1 MKDRLIF
8 FTTDTGFLLPALNAA
23 LQAAAQPAVREIADI
38 AIFLVGIDDELFRRL
53 EAEFSPK
60 GLIFFRLD
68 PAEFELADYSV
79 IRDTHV
85 RPSALARLIA
95 ARHIPEN
102 YEHIVYLDGDI
113 QIVGD
118 LCPLVEHDV
127 APGKILAATEP
138 HFICSSPRGETGR
151 KIRNYARALGLKD
164 PEIYFNSGVMAFRR
178 ETWIKIA
185 PEALAFIAEN
195 TSLCWLFDQ
204 SALNAILNGRRE
216 LLHTSFN
223 YAPFIARLGMN
234 DLAPAIVHFV
244 GPHKPWHTHYD
255 YMPGNW
261 RKSYDDLVARHPL
274 LEDFWNKGP
283 DSPAPPENGGW
294 LKRSVG
300 RHLQKRRLKRYL
312 RSHQFDVGPPAG
324 RLRAEYPRVEN

>member
-1 MKDRLIF
+1 MKERLIF

-23 LQAAAQPAVREIADI
+23 LQASAQPAVREIADI
-38 AIFLVGIDDELFRRL
+38 AIFLVGIDDDLFRKL
-53 EAEFSPK
+53 QEEFSPA

-85 RPSALARLIA
+85 RPSALARLVA
-95 ARHIPEN
+95 ARHIPAN
-102 YEHIVYLDGDI
+102 YEHVLYLDGDI

-118 LCPLVEHDV
+118 LLPLVEHNV

-151 KIRNYARALGLKD
+151 KIRSYARALGLNN

-178 ETWIKIA
+178 ETWVGIA
-185 PEALAFIAEN
+185 PEALAFIADN

-204 SALNAILNGRRE
+204 SALNAVLNGRRE

-223 YAPFIARLGMN
+223 YAPFISNLGMSG
-234 DLAPAIVHFV
+234 LRPAIVHFV

-255 YMPGNW
+255 FMQGDW
-261 RKSYDDLVARHPL
+261 RKSYQDLVSRHPF
-274 LEDFWNKGP
+274 LEAFWNKGP
-283 DSPAPPENGGW
+283 DSPAPTQNGGR
-294 LKRSVG
+294 LKRIVG
-300 RHLQKRRLKRYL
+300 KLVQRRRLKRYL
-312 RSHQFDVGPPAG
+312 RNHQFDVAPCQ
-324 RLRAEYPRVEN
+324 LDPR